1 MIANV
6 TKKSVN
12 LIQKDLFN
20 ITLNL
25 SLMEGAVELLNEDFI
40 ERYRTGQSI
49 STATAKFIAAMQTE
63 IDKYKAEQVIYNHT
77 QLNIAIIDIKNGLVV

>member
-12 LIQKDLFN
+12 LVQKDLYS

-25 SLMEGAVELLNEDFI
+25 SLTEGAVELLNKDFS
-40 ERYRTGQSI
+40 ERHRTGQAI
-49 STATAKFIAAMQTE
+49 STVTAKFTVAMQTE
-63 IDKYKAEQVIYNHT
+63 INKYKAEQVIYNHT
-77 QLNIAIIDIKNGLVV
+77 QLNTAVTNIQNGLIV